1 MGQTTP
7 RCHLAGIPSLV
18 AIGIGEWHA
27 RGALWSS
34 IGGGRRILLV
44 SLLLLLWWWLT
55 GNDAS
60 NNAMMVGNS
69 TPAAGLLVR
78 IRMVLMLMTIVRTRA
93 IRDFGSLREVIAVI
107 VIHIKIARRR
117 VVMTVMM
124 SAYHEL

>member
-1 MGQTTP
+1 M
-7 RCHLAGIPSLV
+7 
-18 AIGIGEWHA
+18 
-27 RGALWSS
+27 
-34 IGGGRRILLV
+34 LV